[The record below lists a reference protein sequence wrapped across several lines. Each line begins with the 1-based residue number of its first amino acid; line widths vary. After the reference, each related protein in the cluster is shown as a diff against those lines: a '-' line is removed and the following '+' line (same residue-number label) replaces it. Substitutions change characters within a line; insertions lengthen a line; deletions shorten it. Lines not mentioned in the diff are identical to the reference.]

1 MTALLAATLL
11 AIAPILLAALGGS
24 ICTWVGVFNVALEGL
39 MLAGAF
45 AAVAGSWFTGEP
57 WFGVLAAIGAG
68 VLLAGVIAVGTIR
81 VKGDAIMLG
90 VAVNLL
96 AAGLTGYLLS
106 EVFGTP
112 GTFTNPDLKGLPAV
126 AIPGI
131 RSVPGLGPVLSGQ
144 PVLVYVSLV
153 LAVCVSIF
161 LFRHPWGLRLRGI
174 GHQAE
179 AAATLG
185 IHVTRYQW
193 GAVLFSGALCGLG
206 GAELSL
212 GNVTL
217 FSENMT
223 SGRGWIAVAAVML
236 GGARPLRVLAACV
249 LFGFAD
255 ALGFRL
261 QGLGLPYQFTDMAP
275 YLVTFAA
282 LIIVSIRLRR
292 ELDARRSADP
302 REALPLQDALSPEI
316 EFVGAE
322 GMKRT

>member
-24 ICTWVGVFNVALEGL
+24 ICTWVGIFNVALEGL

-45 AAVAGSWFTGEP
+45 AAVAGSWYTGNP
-57 WFGVLAAIGAG
+57 WVGVLCGIGAG
-68 VLLAGVIAVGTIR
+68 IALAAVIAVGTIR
-81 VKGDAIMLG
+81 VKGDPIMLG

-96 AAGLTGYLLS
+96 AGGLTGYLLNA
-106 EVFGTP
+106 VFGTP
-112 GTFTNPDLKGLPAV
+112 GMFSSPDLKGLPAV
-126 AIPGI
+126 SIPGI
-131 RSVPGLGPVLSGQ
+131 RSIPDVGAVVSGQ
-144 PVLVYVSLV
+144 PVLVYVSLA

-161 LFRHPWGLRLRGI
+161 LFRHAWGLRLRGI
-174 GHQAE
+174 GHQPD

-185 IHVTRYQW
+185 VNVAGYQW
-193 GAVLFSGALCGLG
+193 AAVLASGALCGVA

-236 GGARPLRVLAACV
+236 GGARPLRVLGACI

-275 YLVTFAA
+275 YLVTFVA
-282 LIIVSIRLRR
+282 LIVVSVRLRA
-292 ELDARRSADP
+292 EVKARRGEPEPDP
-302 REALPLQDALSPEI
+302 VAHDALNPDLE
-316 EFVGAE
+316 A
-322 GMKRT
+322 RTT

>member
-24 ICTWVGVFNVALEGL
+24 LCSWVGVFNVALEGL

-45 AAVAGSWFTGEP
+45 AAVVGSWYTGIA
-57 WFGVLAAIGAG
+57 WVGVLVGIGAG
-68 VLLAGVIAVGTIR
+68 ILLAVVIAAGTIR
-81 VKGDAIMLG
+81 VSGDAIMLG

-96 AAGLTGYLLS
+96 AAGVTGYLLNV
-106 EVFGTP
+106 VFGTP
-112 GTFTNPDLKGLPAV
+112 GTFTSPELKGLPAV
-126 AIPGI
+126 SIPGV
-131 RSVPGLGPVLSGQ
+131 RSIPGVGPVVSGQ
-144 PVLVYVSLV
+144 PVLVYVSIV

-161 LFRHPWGLRLRGI
+161 LFRHPWGLRLRGA
-174 GHQAE
+174 GHQAD

-185 IHVTRYQW
+185 VNVARYQW
-193 GAVLFSGALCGLG
+193 GAVLASGALCGVA

-236 GGARPLRVLAACV
+236 GGARPLRVLGACI
-249 LFGFAD
+249 LFAFAD

-261 QGLGLPYQFTDMAP
+261 QGLGLANQFTDMAP

-282 LIIVSIRLRR
+282 LVVVSIRLRR
-292 ELDARRSADP
+292 ELVSRRAD
-302 REALPLQDALSPEI
+302 EAETVDVVHDALNPDLE
-316 EFVGAE
+316 V
-322 GMKRT
+322 TTT